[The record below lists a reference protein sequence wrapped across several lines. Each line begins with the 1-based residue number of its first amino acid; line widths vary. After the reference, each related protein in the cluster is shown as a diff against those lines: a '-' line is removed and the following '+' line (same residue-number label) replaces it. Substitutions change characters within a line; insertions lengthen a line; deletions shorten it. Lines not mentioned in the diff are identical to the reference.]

1 MKTIQLSAHVAADG
15 MLHIPAPDFA
25 DQDIDVVVVLAS
37 RLIERPELT
46 QQSKDKAAMIYESI
60 ELNGRVLF
68 FNPPLVL
75 NPYWDENGEL
85 LIVTDDTFELH
96 VYAQTRE
103 QLADDLVAE
112 LFFLWDEYAQESSEN
127 LTVKAQELKAR
138 LLERCRENQHAA

>member
-25 DQDIDVVVVLAS
+25 DQDIDVVVVLAP
-37 RLIERPELT
+37 RGIEQPKLT
-46 QQSKDKAAMIYESI
+46 QDSKDKAAMIYESI
-60 ELNGRVLF
+60 ELNGRFLY

-75 NPYWDENGEL
+75 NPYWDESGEL

-103 QLADDLVAE
+103 QLADDLTAE
-112 LFFLWDEYAQESSEN
+112 LFFLWDEYAKESSEN
-127 LTVKAQELKAR
+127 LTDKAQELKAR
-138 LLERCRENQHAA
+138 LLERFWENQHAA